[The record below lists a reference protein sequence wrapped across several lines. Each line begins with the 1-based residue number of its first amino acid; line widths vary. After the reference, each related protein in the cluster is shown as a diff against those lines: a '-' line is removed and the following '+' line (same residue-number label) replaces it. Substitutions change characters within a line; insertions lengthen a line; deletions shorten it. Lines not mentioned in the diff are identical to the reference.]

1 MQYLVSLI
9 AAGQQ
14 PLGGLPHLGRLVR
27 QQPVGD
33 YLVHGHVQHRVERR
47 SPDVDLPQVRLDSCA
62 ELGVLG
68 LDQSDYPRVK
78 QFLSVAEVRAGGVK
92 NIHPDSLTARTC
104 GTMGV
109 IVRQLSERLR
119 SLGQTDVL
127 RRVAIVGA
135 VASFIF
141 LAYMTALSIWNVVAG
156 SDAVVHDWRLSYF
169 ASVPLF
175 GGLSISLASLLVASW
190 SGPGSGRIMSLR
202 QLVIA
207 LLTLETV
214 VFLAFL
220 IAAAIGAVVSS
231 HDEYQIGVSGATPA
245 EVVVGAVM
253 AGVVGGAAARL
264 VVQGRRPEKSVGVR

>member
-1 MQYLVSLI
+1 
-9 AAGQQ
+9 
-14 PLGGLPHLGRLVR
+14 
-27 QQPVGD
+27 
-33 YLVHGHVQHRVERR
+33 
-47 SPDVDLPQVRLDSCA
+47 
-62 ELGVLG
+62 
-68 LDQSDYPRVK
+68 
-78 QFLSVAEVRAGGVK
+78 
-92 NIHPDSLTARTC
+92 
-104 GTMGV
+104 MGV